1 MPRHTWTDQS
11 ILEHLEPIV
20 DELGRMPTRADL
32 RAHGLLGLWEA
43 MRRRGGVDSWEARVM
58 GSRRA
63 EAIRERAYYIS
74 LVSPEAD
81 SVTHWL
87 QAERELGLAA

>member
-1 MPRHTWTDQS
+1 MPRHTWTEDS

-20 DELGRMPTRADL
+20 DELGRMPTRSDL

-43 MRRRGGVDSWEARVM
+43 MRRRGGVGSWEARVM
-58 GSRRA
+58 CARRA
-63 EAIRERAYYIS
+63 EQVRERAYYIS
-74 LVSPEAD
+74 LVSPESD
-81 SVTHWL
+81 SVSHWL